1 MALGEGRKA
10 LIGPDLGPYNRA
22 SATGECGKGMFACE
36 ARERARRRE
45 VGPFARGQRG
55 MHCRT
60 IRPLISRVFWVQ
72 CLLTATV
79 AAASMPFGRVAA
91 LSALIGGINSLVP
104 TAYFAHKVLRRSRGA
119 VGGRAL
125 GAWLRAEV
133 AKIAII
139 CGMFVAAFVLLQ
151 GLDMMAL
158 FAGFIV
164 VHVGGV
170 IASMT
175 LDPRGGAQ
183 D

>member
-1 MALGEGRKA
+1 MHCQGVDRPGPWPVQSRVRYRGVRQGRVRTQGAARGPGGEAG
-10 LIGPDLGPYNRA
+10 LL
-22 SATGECGKGMFACE
+22 
-36 ARERARRRE
+36 
-45 VGPFARGQRG
+45 ARGQRG
-55 MHCRT
+55 THCRT

-79 AAASMPFGRVAA
+79 AAASTPFGRAAA

-119 VGGRAL
+119 GGGKAL
-125 GAWLRAEV
+125 GMWLRAEV

-139 CGMFVAAFVLLQ
+139 CGMFAAAFVLLQ
-151 GLDMMAL
+151 DLDMVAL

-164 VHVGGV
+164 VHIGGV
-170 IASMT
+170 LASMT
-175 LDPRGGAQ
+175 LDPRGGAR